1 MNEEINDMK
10 QIIDLYGRGVPYLG
24 KGILL
29 TGRGIKKGA
38 DLARL
43 AIMQLRMKL
52 HYASTGTRDTMTV
65 KSLEKLTG
73 GQYDILNIPFED
85 EKNLKDFYD
94 HLKKLKVSF
103 AELPD
108 LCLGDGFTQIAYNPQ
123 DATKVKIVADY
134 FKEKLEVEAAVISL
148 EQYEKM
154 GGDTGK
160 RVLAELATKGYEK
173 EQHMQHLQHIRDR
186 NNSPDYLPISL
197 NMETL
202 FMQENRDCYYCRVPG
217 TMKADKTALVMRIKK
232 EDALIL
238 DKGQTIYTHLKKDED
253 VTVFLRT
260 SAGGIDF
267 DTTQT
272 VSYGEIAK
280 KFNRIKD
287 DRRKETNRIGLNQ
300 PDKLPNFNQGEP
312 EQIPVSPKEI
322 ESEEHTHGEEKRKIT
337 SKSQRSGLQ
346 SQEIAPSISRREKR
360 QQEIKEMLAKSTF
373 MSEAHD
379 REYLPAH
386 ISLSGNL
393 IAEEPG
399 EYLVKIPGTFDDEK
413 KSFLCLPVSKKNS
426 LILGN
431 GTQLFFHIRD
441 NSMVSIREYQ
451 HTGGHFEKKELPV
464 KEILRLLSKPHN
476 AGERALTPVKQ
487 IVEKT
492 EKVLER

>member
-1 MNEEINDMK
+1 MNEEIGDLK
-10 QIIDLYGRGVPYLG
+10 QIIDLYGRGVSYLG

-29 TGRGIKKGA
+29 SGRGIKKGA

-43 AIMQLRMKL
+43 AIMQLRMML

-123 DATKVKIVADY
+123 DAAKVKIVADY

-154 GGDTGK
+154 GGETGK

-186 NNSPDYLPISL
+186 NDSPEYLPISL
-197 NMETL
+197 NIETL
-202 FMQENRDCYYCRVPG
+202 LMQENRDCYYCRVPG
-217 TMKADKTALVMRIKK
+217 TMKPDKTALVMKIKK

-238 DKGQTIYTHLKKDED
+238 DNGQTIYTHLKKDENA
-253 VTVFLRT
+253 TVFLRT
-260 SAGGIDF
+260 SAGEIDF

-272 VSYGEIAK
+272 LSYGKMAK
-280 KFNRIKD
+280 KFNQVKD

-300 PDKLPNFNQGEP
+300 PDKLPNFNQGEL
-312 EQIPVSPKEI
+312 ERIPVSPKEK
-322 ESEEHTHGEEKRKIT
+322 ETEPGERTHGEEKRKVT
-337 SKSQRSGLQ
+337 SKQQQSGIPQIVQDTAHQGKL
-346 SQEIAPSISRREKR
+346 
-360 QQEIKEMLAKSTF
+360 QQEINEMLAKSTF

-386 ISLSGNL
+386 INLPDNL

-399 EYLVKIPGTFDDEK
+399 RYLVKIPGTFDDEK

-426 LILGN
+426 LVLGN

-441 NSMVSIREYQ
+441 NSIVSIREYQ
-451 HTGGHFEKKELPV
+451 HTGGHFEKKELPA

-487 IVEKT
+487 MVEKT
-492 EKVLER
+492 EKILER